1 MPGRPSRKVF
11 CQSMTRRSNYT
22 VQCRAK
28 GHLMKSGYYRC
39 KNHGGYSTGPTSEDG
54 KLKALRNLVS
64 MKNKTDDEI
73 RKMAPT
79 KKAKVI
85 SSLRAA
91 PIPRWMGF
99 SSKERKRLTQMR
111 HWDNEFESLP
121 DALWI
126 FSLPPP

>member
-28 GHLMKSGYYRC
+28 GYLMKSGFYRC
-39 KNHGGYSTGPTSEDG
+39 KNHGGFSTGPTSEEG

-73 RKMAPT
+73 RKILRQNTGAASARHT
-79 KKAKVI
+79 ADKDLQTERHARTDY
-85 SSLRAA
+85 SL
-91 PIPRWMGF
+91 
-99 SSKERKRLTQMR
+99 
-111 HWDNEFESLP
+111 
-121 DALWI
+121 
-126 FSLPPP
+126 